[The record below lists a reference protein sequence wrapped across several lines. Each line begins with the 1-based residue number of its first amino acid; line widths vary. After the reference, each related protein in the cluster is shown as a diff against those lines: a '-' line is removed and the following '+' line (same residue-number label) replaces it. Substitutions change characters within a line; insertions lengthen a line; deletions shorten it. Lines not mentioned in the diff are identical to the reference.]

1 MRYSRGEMDV
11 EALAERV
18 AANASDTL
26 FFFGD
31 QADLEPLLAAL
42 AEQEQSPR
50 VYLLPAFVPRPL
62 FEAPPAVAVDLVK
75 KSYEP
80 VGAWHEVR

>member
-1 MRYSRGEMDV
+1 MRWTSRR
-11 EALAERV
+11 LPS
-18 AANASDTL
+18 ASRRTPAIPCSSL
-26 FFFGD
+26 GD

-62 FEAPPAVAVDLVK
+62 FEAPPAVAVDLIK